1 MEPQFLGI
9 PGVDAWLFAG
19 LIAAS
24 FCTTFFGIVTGAAGG
39 LLLLAIL
46 AMVFPP
52 VVVIPLHTLVQLGSN
67 IGRIAM
73 MWSYVLRDTLPPFLI
88 GSVLGAA
95 AGAQIFV
102 TLSTGV
108 LQGILA
114 LFILFAVWLPRIGG
128 IGNTRGRFGLVGFGA
143 TFLGIFV
150 SASGTLVAPFL
161 AHASPDRRNYVST
174 FSALMAIVHT
184 AKLAAFGMLGIAMG
198 PYVPLIAAMIAT
210 ALIATWAGR
219 LTLDRVPERLFRVV
233 FRILLTLLALR
244 LLYVA
249 ASEAGAF

>member
-1 MEPQFLGI
+1 MESQFLDI
-9 PGVDAWLFAG
+9 PDVNGWLFLG
-19 LIAAS
+19 LIVAS

-46 AMVFPP
+46 AMTFPP
-52 VVVIPLHTLVQLGSN
+52 AVVIPLHTLVQLGSN
-67 IGRIAM
+67 IGRIAL
-73 MWSYVLRDTLPPFLI
+73 MWRYILHDTLLPFTI
-88 GSVLGAA
+88 GSALGAP

-114 LFILFAVWLPRIGG
+114 LFILFAVWLPKIGG
-128 IGNTRGRFGLVGFGA
+128 IGSTRGRFGLVGFGA
-143 TFLGIFV
+143 TFLGVFV

-161 AHASPDRRNYVST
+161 HHASPDRRNYVST

-184 AKLAAFGMLGIAMG
+184 AKLVAFGVLGIAMG
-198 PYVPLIAAMIAT
+198 PYAPLIAAMIGT
-210 ALIATWAGR
+210 ALVATWAGR
-219 LTLDRVPERLFRVV
+219 MTLDRVPERLFRVV

-249 ASEAGAF
+249 ATEAGML